1 MRLPA
6 RLEAGMGRPHCVFLA
21 LAAWSTIAAAELL
34 VPGGV
39 VAGSPG
45 TTASAE
51 PGLQGTV
58 VENVVTRFS
67 FPGQLTDGSTNPPTA
82 VTGDV
87 TGTVQTRVVLAADG
101 TYDFYWQITVDRGS
115 FLPVARLELTDL
127 AARTYNANWRSDS
140 KGSVSPAY
148 VAQQASGNVTWA
160 FGQYVAPSAL
170 IYPGQTSYYLFLDS
184 DATAYAR
191 SSLSLVSE
199 DDGGGSMLVQWGG
212 GSGPLSTFGPA
223 DGTGASFSAHSP
235 ASIAARYMKQD
246 PVFRQ
251 LETGIRSCIVSQV
264 AQQNAKFSAYGPR
277 GGPFD
282 EAAIRAAVQSFAS
295 GCR

>member
-6 RLEAGMGRPHCVFLA
+6 LLESGMGRLHCVFLV
-21 LAAWSTIAAAELL
+21 LAAWFTMAAAEVLP
-34 VPGGV
+34 PGGV

-51 PGLQGTV
+51 PGLQGNV
-58 VENVVTRFS
+58 VEDVVVRFS
-67 FPGQLTDGSTNPPTA
+67 FPGRLTDASTNPPTE

-101 TYDFYWQITVDRGS
+101 TYDFYWQISLDRRS

-127 AARTYNANWRSDS
+127 APRTYNADWRSDS

-148 VAQQASGNVTWA
+148 VAQLASGNVTWA
-160 FGQYVAPSAL
+160 FGQYVPPSAL
-170 IYPGQTSYYLFLDS
+170 IYPGQASYYLFLDS

-191 SSLSLVSE
+191 STMTLVSE

-212 GSGPLSTFGPA
+212 ASGQLSTFGPA
-223 DGTGASFSAHSP
+223 DGTGASLSKHSP
-235 ASIAARYMKQD
+235 ASIAATYVKQD
-246 PVFRQ
+246 PFFSQ
-251 LETGIRSCIVSQV
+251 LATGVRSCIVSQI
-264 AQQNAKFSAYGPR
+264 AQQNAKSSAYGPR